1 MEADTQLYRSRFLM
15 LFLFVMYSM
24 SNAFQWIEYAIITNI
39 VSEYYNVEEF
49 AINWTSMIY
58 MASYIPLIFPANWI
72 LEKKGLR
79 FAVLLGSFGTC
90 LGKCSSSSFS
100 SFVWCSF
107 SLIRSSIFKCVMY
120 LDKTYSRRAFIRA
133 TPSRVLRISF
143 CCYLYQCSN
152 SQIVIGGKDKQMFFY
167 LPLRSIYFC

>member
-1 MEADTQLYRSRFLM
+1 MTFINPDDATFSCFQATSTMVTKMEADTQLYRSRFLM

-39 VSEYYNVEEF
+39 VSEYYNVQEF

-58 MASYIPLIFPANWI
+58 MASYIPLIFPANWL

-90 LGKCSSSSFS
+90 LGKCSSSSLS
-100 SFVWCSF
+100 SV
-107 SLIRSSIFKCVMY
+107 CVM
-120 LDKTYSRRAFIRA
+120 LFLFD
-133 TPSRVLRISF
+133 SF
-143 CCYLYQCSN
+143 LY
-152 SQIVIGGKDKQMFFY
+152 F
-167 LPLRSIYFC
+167 